1 MTMCVCVNC
10 GVRGRGCARHPS
22 VVGLQLAEDGLDEN
36 LEAVGVSALGP
47 ELDVTGSTLGEEKDG
62 GERVQG

>member
-1 MTMCVCVNC
+1 MTMCVNC
-10 GVRGRGCARHPS
+10 GVRGGGASHPS

-36 LEAVGVSALGP
+36 LEAVGVSALGS
-47 ELDVTGSTLGEEKDG
+47 ELDVTGATLGEEKNG